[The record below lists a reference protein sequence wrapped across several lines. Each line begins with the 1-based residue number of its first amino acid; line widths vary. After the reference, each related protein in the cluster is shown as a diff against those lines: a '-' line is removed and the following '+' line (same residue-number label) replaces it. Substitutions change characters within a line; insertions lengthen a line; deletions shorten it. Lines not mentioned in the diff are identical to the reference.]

1 MPKADGSIL
10 IDTKIDTKDVS
21 SQMLRLEN
29 QISKAARK
37 ASDLTEKMRE
47 MEKQTIPT
55 EAYKRLQGELEKA
68 NSELQSLVSSSKE
81 WADIGITSGL
91 AFDKLGKKITTAEE
105 NVQKITAEME
115 RMKSNGTAFIGK
127 DKDAIRATDEYKK
140 LSSQLQD
147 TNKQMQVLVRRR
159 EELVSSQNKAAKK
172 QEEQI
177 SKASEKAS
185 ELVAEMNKMESAK
198 IPTDEFAAVQKEI
211 EDTTKKMN
219 ALNER
224 IERFVS
230 TGGKTDS
237 RAFKSMQYDLEQ
249 LIDKMVDAK
258 SEAQNY
264 LDSGTAYKSVDDI
277 KASPEYQK
285 KAEQLAKINEQLGIT
300 SQKFADLSSKE
311 TAAAGS
317 AENIAEKEKR
327 IGDEAQKSEEKARSW
342 LGTFTSE
349 TKSTSEKVSGLA
361 SRLKSA
367 GSAFKNFITHGKKGS
382 GMLGTFASR
391 LKGIALSMLVFN
403 WISKGWNAMI
413 SAIKDGA
420 QNMAKYSGDVNAKMS
435 QLTSAVATLKN
446 AFGSLAAPIITAVGP
461 ALTSLVNMLTSAIN
475 KVNQFISALTGKS
488 TWIKAKKQTK
498 DYASGLDKATKSAS
512 KLKGQLQ
519 SFNELNVI
527 SSNSDSGGGSGGGT
541 NVGDMFSTENI
552 DPKIESLAKKI
563 KDILKTDDWSEIGEM
578 LGKKLTE
585 ALEGIPW
592 DGIKK
597 QTKHIASGIATFLNG
612 FLDGTNWELVGS
624 TIAEGLNTAIVFAQ
638 TFVHTFDFKKLGK
651 SIGESLTGIFTTFD
665 WKGLGDTLGTF
676 TSGLFE
682 ILSELFYNTDW
693 KSLGKGIIDGIG
705 AFFKAI
711 KWKRIGKSISGALHA
726 LFTFLTG
733 VIKGIDWKK
742 TIKYIGTSITDF
754 FKGFD
759 WKGLA
764 GDIGEFLGTA
774 LKSALDLAATIGELI
789 GNAFSNAK
797 QYFQDKIDE
806 CGGDVVKGIFTGI
819 TDALANVGTWIKTNI
834 FDPFIKAFKKAFGI
848 HSPSKEM
855 KPMGKYILE
864 GVWNGITSKM
874 KSLKFKDLMKSMWEG
889 MKKGWGKVKDTYVE
903 FKTKI
908 KDKASDLW
916 SGLKKKWDGVK
927 DKTAEFKSKIATKA
941 SDLWSGLKKNW
952 NGVKDKVADFK
963 TKIASDAGD
972 LWSKFH
978 KKWKGV
984 KDKIA
989 DFKAKIAD
997 SSTPSKLW
1005 DSFSKTWANRKKVVS
1020 IGIGFVKNS
1029 LSNLWSSV
1037 TSFFGGKSVNVG
1049 TKATKKATG
1058 GVYTGGMWHNITQ
1071 YAVGTEN
1078 APAGQL
1084 FIAREAGPELVGT
1097 LGGHTA
1103 VMNNNQIVASVSDG
1117 VARAVRSV
1125 IGTKGNNVN
1134 VTFKVEGDPNG
1145 IFRVTQQKANEYF
1158 HATGNPAFEF

>member
-1 MPKADGSIL
+1 MPKADASIL

-29 QISKAARK
+29 RLSKFAKK
-37 ASDLTEKMRE
+37 ASVL
-47 MEKQTIPT
+47 
-55 EAYKRLQGELEKA
+55 
-68 NSELQSLVSSSKE
+68 
-81 WADIGITSGL
+81 
-91 AFDKLGKKITTAEE
+91 
-105 NVQKITAEME
+105 
-115 RMKSNGTAFIGK
+115 
-127 DKDAIRATDEYKK
+127 TDE
-140 LSSQLQD
+140 
-147 TNKQMQVLVRRR
+147 MR
-159 EELVSSQNKAAKK
+159 
-172 QEEQI
+172 
-177 SKASEKAS
+177 
-185 ELVAEMNKMESAK
+185 KMESSK
-198 IPTDEFAAVQKEI
+198 MPTDEFAEVQKFI
-211 EDTTKKMN
+211 NDTTKKMDV
-219 ALNER
+219 LNER
-224 IERFVS
+224 MEKFIAI
-230 TGGKTDS
+230 GGKTDS
-237 RAFKSMQYDLEQ
+237 RAFKSMQYDLDQ
-249 LIDKMVDAK
+249 LTK
-258 SEAQNY
+258 SLEYARGEAQDY

-285 KAEQLAKINEQLGIT
+285 KAEQLSEINAQMDIT
-300 SQKFADLSSKE
+300 SQKIEELSAKE
-311 TAAAGS
+311 EAAASSTDRLATKGEATASS
-317 AENIAEKEKR
+317 AENIAKEEAR
-327 IGDEAQKSEEKARSW
+327 AGNEAQKSEKKTRGWLDSFKSKA
-342 LGTFTSE
+342 
-349 TKSTSEKVSGLA
+349 KSTGEKVSGLA

-391 LKGIALSMLVFN
+391 LKGIALSMFVFN

-498 DYASGLDKATKSAS
+498 DYAAGLDKASKSAS

-527 SSNSDSGGGSGGGT
+527 SSNSDSGGGSGGGGT

-711 KWKRIGKSISGALHA
+711 KWKSIGKSISGALHA

-889 MKKGWGKVKDTYVE
+889 MKKGWGKVKDTFVE

-916 SGLKKKWDGVK
+916 DGLKKNWDGVK
-927 DKTAEFKSKIATKA
+927 DKTAEFKSKIATRA

-1049 TKATKKATG
+1049 TKATG
-1058 GVYTGGMWHNITQ
+1058 GIYTGGMWHNITK
-1071 YAVGTEN
+1071 YALGTEN